1 MNGVARQRRAINLM
15 FIILVAASVLLPA
28 AAFAQATGARTLP
41 EGSARGVTS
50 MNAQRQATR
59 IPFVDLQIREPQT
72 NREVAFSIQ
81 LLLLLTLLSLAPS
94 ILILTTSFLR
104 ISIVLDFI
112 KRALSLQQVP
122 PTQVLNG
129 IALFLTLFIMWPTF
143 TEVYDNSFKPLAD
156 GQLDIPGAYA
166 QAERPIRMFMY
177 RQMSNDTSSIAM
189 FMSMAKMEKPRTL
202 ADVPTRI
209 LIPAYILHELTVAFK
224 IGILLYIPF
233 IIVDM
238 VVASVLMSMGMIML
252 PPVQISMPFKLILF
266 ILVDG
271 WGLLTQQLFNS
282 FL

>member
-1 MNGVARQRRAINLM
+1 MKTHSPKSRFVPALIFFLFVWLIVAPATLAAQASGRFPQGSATATTTMNGARQ
-15 FIILVAASVLLPA
+15 
-28 AAFAQATGARTLP
+28 AQA
-41 EGSARGVTS
+41 
-50 MNAQRQATR
+50 MK
-59 IPFVDLQIREPQT
+59 IPFIDFSIREPQS
-72 NREVAFSIQ
+72 NKEVAFSVQ
-81 LLLLLTLLSLAPS
+81 LLLILTVLSLAPS
-94 ILILTTSFLR
+94 ILLLTTSFLR
-104 ISIVLDFI
+104 ISIVLDFV

-129 IALFLTLFIMWPTF
+129 IALFMTLFIMWPTF
-143 TEVYDNSFKPLAD
+143 NEIYVNAYKPLSD
-156 GQLDIPGAYA
+156 GKINVETAYTE
-166 QAERPIRMFMY
+166 AEKPLRMFMY
-177 RQMSNDTSSIAM
+177 RQMANDTSTIAL
-189 FMSMAKMEKPRTL
+189 FMSMAKLDKPRTL
-202 ADVPTRI
+202 ADVPTRV